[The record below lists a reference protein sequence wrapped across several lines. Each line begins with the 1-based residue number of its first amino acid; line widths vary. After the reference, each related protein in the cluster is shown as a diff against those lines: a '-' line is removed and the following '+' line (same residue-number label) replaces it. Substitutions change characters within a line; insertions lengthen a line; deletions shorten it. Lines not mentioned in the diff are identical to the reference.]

1 MREVLCWCC
10 QYYLPADG
18 DNNTT
23 EIGYCELTKLKVE
36 AYDKVC
42 EKFQKIRDCIQ
53 SEKSPTI
60 ARTIKI
66 MNLYK

>member
-1 MREVLCWCC
+1 VREVLCWCC

-42 EKFQKIRDCIQ
+42 EKFLKNKGLYTKRKIPDYC
-53 SEKSPTI
+53 K
-60 ARTIKI
+60 
-66 MNLYK
+66 NYKNNEPV